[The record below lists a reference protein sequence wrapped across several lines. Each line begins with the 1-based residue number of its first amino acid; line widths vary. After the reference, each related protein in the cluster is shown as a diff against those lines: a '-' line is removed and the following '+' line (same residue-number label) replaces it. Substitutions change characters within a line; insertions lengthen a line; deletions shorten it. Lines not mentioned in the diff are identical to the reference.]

1 MRDADPL
8 HKAIRALEG
17 QRALLGDAVVNTALA
32 PLREQLAQLESA
44 LPRSGEQVLKQ
55 VSVLFL
61 DVVGSTT
68 LAQQLDPEE
77 VSDVMD
83 GCLQRCTEVVLAH
96 GGKVLQYAG
105 DSLLAAFG
113 AETAR
118 EDDAERAV
126 RAGLALLALGRR
138 VGDEVRARHDHA
150 GFDVRVGVHTGSVLL
165 GGGVDEGGTIRGIA
179 VNIAARME
187 QTAPAGALRISHDS
201 YALVRGIFD
210 VQAQAPLLYQHLQQQ
225 AADFNQP
232 IPQSEWLTIEV
243 CGNDARHVIFLAHGC
258 TSFCEVHDAGQWLLT
273 HREAAEAA
281 LRQLQEKR
289 ILLAMSQGGYS
300 RIHDDLDRAFQR
312 ILSELRRQQN
322 WRRDRATVTV
332 AVSPAPQPSGQ

>member
-1 MRDADPL
+1 MRTGAYAAQVVLPGEDLVHFQELEQQFLHDFDPSDVAQSVLVHQLAVITWKKLRLDRIEHSNYLGFIHREYLQVELAPVEHLLPPIGALAWVNAMRHHTVSERDAIV
-8 HKAIRALEG
+8 AAL
-17 QRALLGDAVVNTALA
+17 
-32 PLREQLAQLESA
+32 QLATDWSA
-44 LPRSGEQVLKQ
+44 VPTG
-55 VSVLFL
+55 
-61 DVVGSTT
+61 GYPPGT
-68 LAQQLDPEE
+68 LA
-77 VSDVMD
+77 
-83 GCLQRCTEVVLAH
+83 H
-96 GGKVLQYAG
+96 
-105 DSLLAAFG
+105 
-113 AETAR
+113 
-118 EDDAERAV
+118 
-126 RAGLALLALGRR
+126 
-138 VGDEVRARHDHA
+138 
-150 GFDVRVGVHTGSVLL
+150 
-165 GGGVDEGGTIRGIA
+165 I
-179 VNIAARME
+179 
-187 QTAPAGALRISHDS
+187 
-201 YALVRGIFD
+201 
-210 VQAQAPLLYQHLQQQ
+210 QAQAPLLYQHLQQQ

-300 RIHDDLDRAFQR
+300 RIHDDLDRSFQR